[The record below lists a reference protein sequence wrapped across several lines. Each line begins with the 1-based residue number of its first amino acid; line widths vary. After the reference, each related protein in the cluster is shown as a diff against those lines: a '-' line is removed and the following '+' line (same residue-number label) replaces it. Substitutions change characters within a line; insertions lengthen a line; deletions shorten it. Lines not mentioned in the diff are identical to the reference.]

1 MSLRAFHIVF
11 IILSTLLSFGFAM
24 WSYGNF
30 QVQKDA
36 TDAVLVAVSG
46 AVGVGLIIYGVLF
59 LRKMRKIIL

>member
-24 WSYGNF
+24 WAYGNF
-30 QVQKDA
+30 QVQKDT
-36 TDAVLVAVSG
+36 TDLAMAVISG
-46 AVGVGLIIYGVLF
+46 AAGIGLIIYGFYF